1 MERLET
7 VFEKIKQ
14 FEIQHGLNRQDL
26 KNIKEFVC
34 WICKE
39 QFRNNHDRTKHELD
53 HLNMYPYECRTCFH
67 RFKLKNALKRHYE
80 QVHQDYDLM
89 NSPIEMVPEQSAL
102 YSRLRQIPGHLVAQT
117 YQEYKE
123 LNQVVFKNDGKAMKK
138 IGCKKCGDKSSD
150 NMAEFLDHFH
160 STHGKEFVS
169 SQEGQTVDEISMDDS
184 RAHHPQ
190 LTLTCKCCGF
200 ETLNPRLLMRHV
212 GEVHNMLPHTYE
224 AYVEAPKVEP
234 TQRIFSPRKYRCRYC
249 LEYTAVKK
257 CTVHNH
263 IRNAHHVQQIL
274 DHDVLLI
281 SESDHLLHQLQ

>member
-1 MERLET
+1 M
-7 VFEKIKQ
+7 FEKIKQ

-53 HLNMYPYECRTCFH
+53 HLNMYPYECKTCLN

-80 QVHQDYDLM
+80 QVHQDYELM
-89 NSPIEMVPEQSAL
+89 NSPIEMVPELSGL
-102 YSRLRQIPGHLVAQT
+102 YARLRRIPGNLIET
-117 YQEYKE
+117 YQQYKE
-123 LNQVVFKNDGKAMKK
+123 MNQVVFKNDKPLKK
-138 IGCKKCGDKSSD
+138 IRCKKCGDTSSD
-150 NMAEFLDHFH
+150 NIAEFLHHFH
-160 STHGKEFVS
+160 TAHGHEFSES
-169 SQEGQTVDEISMDDS
+169 SLQGNDPIADIVGGP
-184 RAHHPQ
+184 PQ
-190 LTLTCKCCGF
+190 DTLTCKCCGF
-200 ETLNPRLLMRHV
+200 ETINPGLLMRHV
-212 GEVHNMLPHTYE
+212 GEVHNLMQQEYE
-224 AYVEAPKVEP
+224 DYVEAPKVEP

-263 IRNAHHVQQIL
+263 IKNAHNIQQIL

>member
-1 MERLET
+1 MQRLEP

-53 HLNMYPYECRTCFH
+53 HLNMYPYECKTCLN

-80 QVHQDYDLM
+80 QVHQDSELM
-89 NSPIEMVPEQSAL
+89 NSPIEMVPELSAL
-102 YSRLRQIPGHLVAQT
+102 YTRLRTIPGQLVET
-117 YQEYKE
+117 YQQYKE
-123 LNQVVFKNDGKAMKK
+123 MNQVVFKNEKALKK
-138 IGCKKCGDKSSD
+138 IRCKKCGDTSSD
-150 NMAEFLDHFH
+150 NIAEFLDHFH
-160 STHGKEFVS
+160 TSHGH
-169 SQEGQTVDEISMDDS
+169 EISEPVRQEMDTS
-184 RAHHPQ
+184 MVINGMPS
-190 LTLTCKCCGF
+190 LETLICKCCGF
-200 ETLNPRLLMRHV
+200 ETVNPGLLMRHV
-212 GEVHNMLPHTYE
+212 GEVHNLMHQEYE
-224 AYVEAPKVEP
+224 DYVEAPKVEP

-263 IRNAHHVQQIL
+263 IRNAHNVHQIL

-281 SESDHLLHQLQ
+281 SESDHLMHHLQ